1 MPFCDFKHTKTHDK
15 RTRAIKLRGGEI
27 CPLPFSRVQ
36 EKGGGNMKFTV
47 NNQEWELVLV
57 NPNSKELMRSNG
69 TITIGMTDNNQRKVF
84 INNRLNDYMF
94 DKCLAHELCHVYAF
108 SFDYFMDIETEE
120 IVADFFSLFGR
131 SMVYMLDDL
140 IGILKKAYIA

>member
-1 MPFCDFKHTKTHDK
+1 
-15 RTRAIKLRGGEI
+15 
-27 CPLPFSRVQ
+27 
-36 EKGGGNMKFTV
+36 MKFTV
-47 NNQEWELVLV
+47 NNQQWELVLV
-57 NPNSKELMRSNG
+57 NPNSKELVRSDG
-69 TITIGMTDNNQRKVF
+69 TVTIGMTDNIQKKVF

-140 IGILKKAYIA
+140 VGILKKAYIA

>member
-1 MPFCDFKHTKTHDK
+1 MPLFLNKIKQGFKQGFK
-15 RTRAIKLRGGEI
+15 
-27 CPLPFSRVQ
+27 Q
-36 EKGGGNMKFTV
+36 GGGNMKFTV
-47 NNQEWELVLV
+47 NNQEWELLFV

-69 TITIGMTDNNQRKVF
+69 TITIGTTDNIKKMVF
-84 INNRLNDYMF
+84 INNRLNDYLF

-108 SFDYFMDIETEE
+108 SFDYFMDIQTEE

-140 IGILKKAYIA
+140 VEILKRVA

>member
-1 MPFCDFKHTKTHDK
+1 MKVGGIVKFK
-15 RTRAIKLRGGEI
+15 
-27 CPLPFSRVQ
+27 
-36 EKGGGNMKFTV
+36 V

-57 NPNSKELMRSNG
+57 KPNSKELVRSNG
-69 TITIGMTDNNQRKVF
+69 TITIGMTDNNQKKVF
-84 INNRLNDYMF
+84 INNRLSDYMF

-131 SMVYMLDDL
+131 SIIYQLDDF
-140 IGILKKAYIA
+140 IEILKRVA

>member
-1 MPFCDFKHTKTHDK
+1 
-15 RTRAIKLRGGEI
+15 
-27 CPLPFSRVQ
+27 
-36 EKGGGNMKFTV
+36 MKFAV

-69 TITIGMTDNNQRKVF
+69 TITIGTTDNIKKKVF
-84 INNRLNDYMF
+84 INNRLNDYLF

-120 IVADFFSLFGR
+120 IVADFLSLFGR
-131 SMVYMLDDL
+131 DIIYLLDDL
-140 IGILKKAYIA
+140 IGILRKAYIA

>member
-1 MPFCDFKHTKTHDK
+1 
-15 RTRAIKLRGGEI
+15 
-27 CPLPFSRVQ
+27 
-36 EKGGGNMKFTV
+36 MKFTV

-57 NPNSKELMRSNG
+57 NPSSKELVRSNN
-69 TITIGMTDNNQRKVF
+69 TVTIGMTDNNQKKVF
-84 INNRLNDYMF
+84 INNRLNAYMF

-131 SMVYMLDDL
+131 NMIEQIDDL
-140 IGILKKAYIA
+140 MQLLKKAYAM

>member
-1 MPFCDFKHTKTHDK
+1 
-15 RTRAIKLRGGEI
+15 
-27 CPLPFSRVQ
+27 
-36 EKGGGNMKFTV
+36 MKFTV
-47 NNQEWELVLV
+47 NNQEWELLFV

-69 TITIGMTDNNQRKVF
+69 TITIGTTDNIKKKVF
-84 INNRLNDYMF
+84 INNRLNDYLF

-108 SFDYFMDIETEE
+108 SFDYFMDIQTEE

-140 IGILKKAYIA
+140 INILKKSLGGFIAN

>member
-1 MPFCDFKHTKTHDK
+1 
-15 RTRAIKLRGGEI
+15 
-27 CPLPFSRVQ
+27 
-36 EKGGGNMKFTV
+36 MKFTV
-47 NNQEWELVLV
+47 NNQDWELVLV
-57 NPNSKELMRSNG
+57 KPSSNELVRSDG
-69 TITIGMTDNNQRKVF
+69 STTIGMTDNVQKKVF

-108 SFDYFMDIETEE
+108 SYDYFMDIKTEE

-140 IGILKKAYIA
+140 INVLRRVA